1 MPQEPVKVRDE
12 CNKADIGTLFFGKA
26 LVSHVLH
33 ADVRPL
39 IPTCFTNE
47 VPETTGVT
55 TNITD
60 TILLICIEVALTIVS
75 HAKGAKTIPQLVVVL
90 LYVDISQGVIGL

>member
-1 MPQEPVKVRDE
+1 M
-12 CNKADIGTLFFGKA
+12 
-26 LVSHVLH
+26 SHVLH

-39 IPTCFTNE
+39 IPTCFTDE
-47 VPETTGVT
+47 VPETTGVA

-60 TILLICIEVALTIVS
+60 TILLICFEVALAIVS

-90 LYVDISQGVIGL
+90 LCVDISQGVIGL